1 LSIKY
6 YTADIK
12 AKLSSHG
19 EASCKAQQDYLLSLQ
34 AYSKSNGVKL
44 NIIKGK
50 YNIQPKAYY
59 AHQEPIDFKQKQAV
73 WVAEEKQTDVA
84 IAVDLLC
91 DVFDNCCDQIV
102 VFSNDS
108 DLAPAL
114 HAVKSRWKNIK
125 IGVVAPIRGEKRQ
138 PSADLKVIADWTRHS
153 IKEQE
158 LIDAQLPN
166 KVITRKR
173 AITKPEH
180 W

>member
-1 LSIKY
+1 
-6 YTADIK
+6 
-12 AKLSSHG
+12 
-19 EASCKAQQDYLLSLQ
+19 
-34 AYSKSNGVKL
+34 
-44 NIIKGK
+44 
-50 YNIQPKAYY
+50 
-59 AHQEPIDFKQKQAV
+59 
-73 WVAEEKQTDVA
+73 
-84 IAVDLLC
+84 
-91 DVFDNCCDQIV
+91 VFIFNRNRCSAWPGIR
-102 VFSNDS
+102 NDS